1 MRARDLVE
9 EYPSVSV
16 ESDGLEAAQLL
27 AQHRLPGLVVTAE
40 DGHPVAILPTS
51 QVVRSVVPQYVQQD
65 PVLAGVLDEKA
76 SDQIVHQLNRLKVRD
91 MLPQP
96 PMEVAVVD
104 ANDTALEVAAVMAR
118 LRCPLVAVV
127 ENGRLTGV
135 VTASRLLEYALN
147 DSSAT

>member
-9 EYPSVSV
+9 DYPAVSV
-16 ESDGLEAAQLL
+16 DADALEAAQLL
-27 AQHRLPGLVVTAE
+27 ARHRLPGLVVTTE
-40 DGHPVAILPTS
+40 DGHPIAILPTS

-76 SDQIVHQLNRLKVRD
+76 SDQIVHGLSRLKVRD
-91 MLPQP
+91 MLPHP
-96 PMEVAVVD
+96 PTEIAVVN
-104 ANDTALEVAAVMAR
+104 ANDTVLEVAALMAR
-118 LRCPLVAVV
+118 LRSPLVAVV
-127 ENGRLTGV
+127 ENGRLAGV